1 MKEWV
6 IEAQDLTKI
15 YQMGEVEVPA
25 LRGVS
30 LRVRRS
36 EVISIMGLAEPG
48 AEEEAEG
55 DLAAR
60 HSL

>member
-1 MKEWV
+1 MNEWV

-36 EVISIMGLAEPG
+36 EVLAIMGPSG
-48 AEEEAEG
+48 SW
-55 DLAAR
+55 R
-60 HSL
+60 PRPSLQRVLPSGW